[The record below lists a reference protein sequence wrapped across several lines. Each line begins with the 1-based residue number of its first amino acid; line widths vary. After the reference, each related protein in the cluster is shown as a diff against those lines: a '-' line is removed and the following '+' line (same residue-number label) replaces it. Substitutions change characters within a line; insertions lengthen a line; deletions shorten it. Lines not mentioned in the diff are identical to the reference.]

1 MSDVNTS
8 IAAVTAVLPDVTY
21 ARNSSATPTGALS
34 YQPRERT
41 RGSIF
46 IQKDSG
52 PSGSSSSKRPRV
64 CNDGQ
69 SRNPSD
75 SSNHYTP
82 AVTTSGTPS
91 DTSGGR
97 LDSTDVTNGPSGIS
111 SSKRPRVCNDGRS
124 RKPSGPPNY
133 PTPAATFGTPSDTAT
148 GHVDSTERIK
158 DGFRSARP
166 KYHHCCMAGGCPYD
180 ATQSFDNAL
189 AIKPQSFIVQLCE
202 LFTYAHTEMTSEG
215 VKHGLDR
222 PFSGFKHGG
231 LTWPLLPMV
240 AAACHCQTE
249 TCPKKEKKKKALAQ
263 RGGGFK
269 RPNGLKV
276 LLGRW
281 GYRSREKEFIEC
293 SSIYVDGESVSLA
306 LQCIN
311 ADTDQ
316 HSVDQGQLTLV
327 RRPDVWREVKKRV
340 ITDAMCT
347 SAILPS
353 ASRQHIRPN
362 INVRRCLEPDDMAK
376 EHIDRVDGVLSTYE
390 LAPSNISNREG
401 LHEHILPAAELQN
414 IYTTRDVHRLYMTN
428 RSGVPAIKN
437 RPSSSTCNKGTD
449 FTCVVSMDFSAFQT
463 IFLYVLLHEQQWSH
477 VDLLFSGRNRSKRSA
492 QQNQIGAEPYD
503 KYRFR
508 KSMLFRLVHDDTMG
522 AKEEH
527 LDRCFYAVAFF
538 ILESQLGPF
547 MRLDCY
553 KNIDS
558 IYFCPYEKRMEGED
572 IYMYRNDQVGKR
584 FAFGIADHRISR
596 FRELEWV
603 AESLVLLLSSP
614 ADRELEIIEQLMNI
628 QSDEGHLEDILSLS
642 QVLIQGFEVILPGK
656 ATMEHTIIPSTKGK
670 SRKDVEGA
678 QNFLRIAIHVNGSGW
693 TGTTFSIHAVGND
706 SGLRTV
712 LQVQPDLRIVL
723 QRSSS
728 SSCRQAA
735 CEGNAASIKF
745 ILF

>member
-1 MSDVNTS
+1 M
-8 IAAVTAVLPDVTY
+8 PDCRLTCLHQDCLQ
-21 ARNSSATPTGALS
+21 SALLMLDWRS
-34 YQPRERT
+34 YGCLACVRVASFDRER
-41 RGSIF
+41 
-46 IQKDSG
+46 
-52 PSGSSSSKRPRV
+52 
-64 CNDGQ
+64 
-69 SRNPSD
+69 RN
-75 SSNHYTP
+75 Y
-82 AVTTSGTPS
+82 A
-91 DTSGGR
+91 
-97 LDSTDVTNGPSGIS
+97 
-111 SSKRPRVCNDGRS
+111 
-124 RKPSGPPNY
+124 
-133 PTPAATFGTPSDTAT
+133 
-148 GHVDSTERIK
+148 GH
-158 DGFRSARP
+158 G
-166 KYHHCCMAGGCPYD
+166 KYLGE
-180 ATQSFDNAL
+180 
-189 AIKPQSFIVQLCE
+189 I
-202 LFTYAHTEMTSEG
+202 
-215 VKHGLDR
+215 
-222 PFSGFKHGG
+222 
-231 LTWPLLPMV
+231 
-240 AAACHCQTE
+240 
-249 TCPKKEKKKKALAQ
+249 
-263 RGGGFK
+263 GGFK

-437 RPSSSTCNKGTD
+437 RPSNSTCNKG
-449 FTCVVSMDFSAFQT
+449 
-463 IFLYVLLHEQQWSH
+463 
-477 VDLLFSGRNRSKRSA
+477 
-492 QQNQIGAEPYD
+492 
-503 KYRFR
+503 
-508 KSMLFRLVHDDTMG
+508 
-522 AKEEH
+522 AKG
-527 LDRCFYAVAFF
+527 FYAVAFF

-547 MRLDCY
+547 MRLVCY

-596 FRELEWV
+596 FRELEWI

-628 QSDEGHLEDILSLS
+628 QSDEGRLENRLSLS

-670 SRKDVEGA
+670 SRKDIERG
-678 QNFLRIAIHVNGSGW
+678 QNFLRIAIQIVVALPEMEQLSTIKQEDMVGVNLRSAANTNQSFASGVDC
-693 TGTTFSIHAVGND
+693 FINEVDEASFMLSHFHHMY
-706 SGLRTV
+706 GLEFAFEY
-712 LQVQPDLRIVL
+712 
-723 QRSSS
+723 SST
-728 SSCRQAA
+728 
-735 CEGNAASIKF
+735 
-745 ILF
+745 